1 MDRRQASTG
10 TRALFLAFVAL
21 ISLLMLYGVFML
33 YLASQAMIALLV
45 LMITV
50 GFAVTFS
57 APRLYT
63 QRFIFPGIAVILL
76 FIALPVGYTIY
87 LGFTNYSSFNLLS
100 LERVTEVHLEKGS
113 LTRILSA
120 PFN

>member
-50 GFAVTFS
+50 GFAVIFS